1 MTPTQ
6 QAAFAAGGGGG
17 LFTAPYLLNA
27 IATIG
32 VTAIILYVAWLV
44 QTSYQEFGQGKITP
58 GEMFFIWARGAFI
71 LLVVLYIFI

>member
-6 QAAFAAGGGGG
+6 QAAFAEGGGGG

-44 QTSYQEFGQGKITP
+44 QTSYQEYGQGKI
-58 GEMFFIWARGAFI
+58 G
-71 LLVVLYIFI
+71 VLGTFPPNVTLIATAHAS